1 MIADLVLGIGLGVA
15 LLGVMAWILIDVNK
29 KK

>member
-1 MIADLVLGIGLGVA
+1 MVIDLLIGVGFGFA